1 MIYTNHSIRATAITE
16 MDEAG
21 IDTRHIM
28 NVSGHKSEFSIKHC
42 TQRISE
48 KKKREISHCLS
59 ETVMIPSDS
68 KACKTETT
76 SNLQSTS
83 TATSTVNTEQQ
94 PDVSDLDF
102 LFDNNGL
109 RASFDNYLQFKMEM
123 C

>member
-16 MDEAG
+16 MDESG

-28 NVSGHKSEFSIKHC
+28 HVSGHKSESSIKHG

-68 KACKTETT
+68 KACKAETK
-76 SNLQSTS
+76 SNVQSTS

-94 PDVSDLDF
+94 TDVSDLDF
-102 LFDNNGL
+102 LFDKNGL
-109 RASFDNYLQFKMEM
+109 RAPFDNSFAI
-123 C
+123 

>member
-1 MIYTNHSIRATAITE
+1 MIYTNHSIRTTAITE

-21 IDTRHIM
+21 IDTRHIK
-28 NVSGHKSEFSIKHC
+28 NFSGHKSESTIKHC

-68 KACKTETT
+68 KACKAETK

-102 LFDNNGL
+102 LFENNGL
-109 RASFDNYLQFKMEM
+109 RAPFDNSFAI
-123 C
+123 